1 MSFSGSYTTPVKTPD
16 VKQKK
21 RLSCETWWNY
31 SPVNTTEFGVQNI
44 IKFQIPTTD
53 VIFDLSRAF
62 ITLDYCLPFAPVS
75 AAADENNVPIAITPD
90 EQYKDLP
97 CIDNLNEGDNINN
110 FSSPAILNAGTI
122 FSTTEM
128 YMDGNLIWHN
138 DYTQAQCRLWQ
149 MNKNDQWLDSQPQTF
164 LRTSK
169 ETQDGN
175 MYIDELHPL
184 VFNHLT
190 LGDENILPSN
200 INSYA
205 TAVSKGQRYE
215 IRQLKI
221 PLSMI
226 FPQFE
231 VMNGWPSFLIKQIL
245 YLQLTVSDVKKYLV
259 ALTHKTDAKGGF
271 NVCNINAAS
280 YRQINTNCTTNKPIF
295 RFNKTLWTSPDP
307 HGGGGRVDTGTC
319 TNIEFDLEKLLLR
332 NVRLYLP
339 AHIPEFKERSEY
351 EALVNN
357 GLTYGFKYYNI
368 LSNSADFRAGQVDN
382 TRSLTFNSS
391 VNNIEAINVL
401 FMQDDTEVVYDK
413 PSIEAIQCNLG
424 NSWMLAASGT
434 HIDNI
439 LRRDVNFLTDL
450 CKGWGQQDKPY
461 MQSISHDTIDDINLN
476 YNYCAA
482 NIDRLARNRLDVNA
496 VGVFVH
502 GSYTMYFDV
511 SPGDELGVS
520 SAAYSRLINLR
531 WANGQTPVT
540 NFTND
545 PRSQYSVGKIYLCQ
559 QTFNTIMITPSGVF
573 IKNPFAEEFNAKTT
587 LMTYANLNYDESG
600 LRTHGFSAPHGFA
613 APHGIGSFLSKA
625 FNIGKNIF
633 QKGKAI
639 YETIQPVISTG
650 RNVYKNIKD
659 ILADKRPIG
668 ETKFKV
674 KAMNALGPEGYRLY
688 QGKIDK
694 YALKSYGRKQ
704 RLKNMK
710 KEWFAKQGADRAVYK
725 EHHGF
730 GKYIPGSHMKR
741 FRNESSGVITPGW
754 RGRLNK
760 RPMRLHPYGRFA
772 TSIPVGRGSMD
783 FKHGLAAPYHGFW
796 NRIKRFASR
805 IYHHF
810 VPEKWQKHIEPF
822 KKPVEDLSKNLYD
835 AASKRV
841 KEGLDRKLG
850 PKMTRRLERTFH
862 DADYIFRKNGW
873 DRDVNKFLK
882 EKTGIEF
889 GKSYHKAIA
898 GLVDPESL
906 KQFPHMKKINK
917 FYSKHYG
924 NKFAKKALRLER
936 KMWKMG
942 GKRMN
947 DGQY

>member
-16 VKQKK
+16 VKQQK

-75 AAADENNVPIAITPD
+75 AAANVNGAAIVLNNTDTYNDPPS
-90 EQYKDLP
+90 
-97 CIDNLNEGDNINN
+97 INN
-110 FSSPAILNAGTI
+110 LDAAGNTLNDLSTPAILNAGTI

-164 LRTSK
+164 LRTSRPK
-169 ETQDGN
+169 QDGN
-175 MYIDELHPL
+175 MYVDEFQPL
-184 VFNHLT
+184 IFNHLT
-190 LGDENILPSN
+190 LGNENILPSN

-221 PLSMI
+221 PLAMI

-245 YLQLTVSDVKKYLV
+245 YLQLTVSDVKRYLV
-259 ALTHKTDAKGGF
+259 ALTHSATAVGGF
-271 NVCNINAAS
+271 NVCNINAADFGN
-280 YRQINTNCTTNKPIF
+280 INTNCTTNKPVF
-295 RFNKTLWTSPDP
+295 RYHGSLWTRHPAGAAAADVGP
-307 HGGGGRVDTGTC
+307 Y

-332 NVRLYLP
+332 NIRLYLP
-339 AHIPEFKERSEY
+339 AHIPEFKERAEY
-351 EALVNN
+351 ESLVNN

-391 VNNIEAINVL
+391 VNNLEAINLL

-439 LRRDVNFLTDL
+439 LLRNVNFLTDL

-461 MQSISHDTIDDINLN
+461 MQSISHDTIDDINIDRHL
-476 YNYCAA
+476 A
-482 NIDRLARNRLDVNA
+482 NIAINRLARTPANLLTK
-496 VGVFVH
+496 GVFIN

-520 SAAYSRLINLR
+520 SASYSRLINLR
-531 WANGQTPVT
+531 WANCPTPIDG
-540 NFTND
+540 FTDNV
-545 PRSQYSVGKIYLCQ
+545 RCQYQVGKIYLCQ

-613 APHGIGSFLSKA
+613 SPHGIGSFFKKA
-625 FNIGKNIF
+625 FNVGKNLF
-633 QKGKAI
+633 TKGKEI
-639 YETIQPVISTG
+639 YETIQPVITTG
-650 RNVYKNIKD
+650 RSVYKNVKNL
-659 ILADKRPIG
+659 LADKRSYG

-674 KAMNALGPEGYRLY
+674 KAMNAMGPEGYRLY
-688 QGKIDK
+688 QNKINK
-694 YALKSYGRKQ
+694 YALKSYGKKE

-760 RPMRLHPYGRFA
+760 RPMRLHPYGRFI

-783 FKHGLAAPYHGFW
+783 FKHGLAAPYHGLW
-796 NRIKRFASR
+796 DGIKRLAR
-805 IYHHF
+805 RVYNHV
-810 VPEKWQKHIEPF
+810 VPEKWRKHVEPF
-822 KKPVEDLSKNLYD
+822 KKPVEDLTKSLYD
-835 AASKRV
+835 KATGKL
-841 KEGLDRKLG
+841 KEGIDRKLG
-850 PKMTRRLERTFH
+850 PQMSSRLQKTF
-862 DADYIFRKNGW
+862 DSAKKVFKDNGW
-873 DRDVNKFLK
+873 ENDAKKFISK
-882 EKTGIEF
+882 KTGISF

-898 GLVDPESL
+898 GMIDPETL

-917 FYSKHYG
+917 FYNKHYG
-924 NKFAKKALRLER
+924 NKYAKAALRLER